1 MTVQAPVGGLVL
13 SVVSHG
19 HGAQVEHLL
28 HALARLRSP
37 VLVRVVL
44 TQNCPE
50 PTPVAPA
57 GGWPFAFE
65 LRSNRE
71 PLGFGANH
79 NRALA
84 GALEAWV
91 GVLNPDVQWEAG
103 DPFAAM
109 VTAAVPGVGCV
120 YPVQTDRLGRV
131 QDSERELPS
140 PRNLWRRHVGRRVET
155 RVDWVNA
162 ACCVFPRAAWE
173 SVGGFDERYFMYCE
187 DVDLCLRLQAAGH
200 RLALAEASAVHHAQ
214 RASLAR
220 WRPLAWHVASLA
232 RLWTRPSYWHH
243 LLRSRP
249 VGR

>member
-44 TQNCPE
+44 TQNSPE

-120 YPVQTDRLGRV
+120 YPVQTDRLGRAV
-131 QDSERELPS
+131 SCPNGSFRGCKIVSVNCHHRATSGGATSD
-140 PRNLWRRHVGRRVET
+140 VESRLVWT
-155 RVDWVNA
+155 GST
-162 ACCVFPRAAWE
+162 PRA
-173 SVGGFDERYFMYCE
+173 VF
-187 DVDLCLRLQAAGH
+187 
-200 RLALAEASAVHHAQ
+200 
-214 RASLAR
+214 
-220 WRPLAWHVASLA
+220 SLA
-232 RLWTRPSYWHH
+232 RLGNPWAASTSAISCTARTWTCACGCACAAG
-243 LLRSRP
+243 RSR
-249 VGR
+249 GRQPRSSMMVSVPAVETGGICAGTS

>member
-28 HALARLRSP
+28 HALVRLRSP

-187 DVDLCLRLQAAGH
+187 DVDLCLRLRLCGWSLSRAAATVIHDG
-200 RLALAEASAVHHAQ
+200 Q
-214 RASLAR
+214 RASR
-220 WRPLAWHVASLA
+220 RDWRHLRWHVLSLL
-232 RLWTRPSYWHH
+232 RLW
-243 LLRSRP
+243 RSPAYRAVHRGWNMP
-249 VGR
+249 

>member
-1 MTVQAPVGGLVL
+1 MAVQAPAGGLVL
-13 SVVSHG
+13 SIVSHG
-19 HGAQVEHLL
+19 HGTQVVHLL
-28 HALARLRSP
+28 HALARLRSA

-50 PTPVAPA
+50 PAPA
-57 GGWPFAFE
+57 APSGGWPFAFE

-84 GALEAWV
+84 GALEAWL

-103 DPFAAM
+103 DPFAAL
-109 VTAAVPGVGCV
+109 VAAAAVPGVGCV
-120 YPVQTDRLGRV
+120 YPAQIDRLGRL

-140 PRNLWRRHVGRRVET
+140 PCNLWLRHTGRRAET

-187 DVDLCLRLQAAGH
+187 DVDLCLRLRLRGWSLARAA
-200 RLALAEASAVHHAQ
+200 ATVIHAGQ
-214 RASLAR
+214 RASR
-220 WRPLAWHVASLA
+220 RDWRHLRWHVLSLL
-232 RLWTRPSYWHH
+232 RLW
-243 LLRSRP
+243 RSPAYRA
-249 VGR
+249 VRHGRDVP